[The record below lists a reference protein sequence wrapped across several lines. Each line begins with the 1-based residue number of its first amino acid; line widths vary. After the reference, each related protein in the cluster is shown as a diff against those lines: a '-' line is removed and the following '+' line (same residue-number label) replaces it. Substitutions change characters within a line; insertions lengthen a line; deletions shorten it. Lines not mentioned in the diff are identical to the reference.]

1 MTRPPAT
8 ATPSAPAGQSQF
20 AARLDAGLVRA
31 ASRGPLPT
39 SFPAVG
45 RPDPAYAGAGR

>member
-1 MTRPPAT
+1 MTSPQAT
-8 ATPSAPAGQSQF
+8 ATPTAPTGQSPL
-20 AARLDAGLVRA
+20 AACLDAGLGRA
-31 ASRGPLPT
+31 ASARLLPT